1 MILGSTSLGFSVDS
15 RDENSRTLLMNVA
28 VNGKVQVVKGLIKR
42 EADLCLMNNGG
53 WNSLQHAA
61 LGGNH

>member
-15 RDENSRTLLMNVA
+15 GDENSRTLLMNVA
-28 VNGKVQVVKGLIKR
+28 VNGKVQVVKSLIKR

-53 WNSLQHAA
+53 WNSL
-61 LGGNH
+61 